1 MLLTLC
7 FALAL
12 GSYWVLEIMRKDGL
26 DADSATERSE
36 PDYFVD
42 NFRFVRMSQ
51 SGQVEYRI
59 SGSRLTHHPS
69 DDTHQIIDPVITSL
83 GKERSPLTARSER
96 ALIDR
101 NQARIHM
108 YDNVRIDRDA
118 TPSSQAMRLTTSY
131 LLFLTDEDIMRTDRP
146 VEITLGQSRLTG
158 IGMVANNATRQLQL
172 GENVHA
178 LYHGQLPQR

>member
-1 MLLTLC
+1 MLLALC
-7 FALAL
+7 AALAL

-26 DADSATERSE
+26 DAGSALERSE

-42 NFRFVRMSQ
+42 NFRFVRMSL
-51 SGQVEYRI
+51 SGEVEYRI
-59 SGSRLTHHPS
+59 SGSRLTHHPA

-83 GKERSPLTARSER
+83 GKERAPLTARSER

-101 NQARIHM
+101 NQAQIHM
-108 YDNVRIDRDA
+108 YDNVRIDRDP

-131 LLFLTDEDIMRTDRP
+131 LLLLTDEDIMRTDKP

-158 IGMVANNATRQLQL
+158 IGMIANNATRQLQM

-178 LYHGQLPQR
+178 LYQGPLP